1 MSTISFDLISRE
13 RARARDKNQRRPIS
27 LAEKQTKIIA
37 AVRKRGNISRQKSE
51 NEGQRE
57 KSEQVEHIHFLHKTC
72 NWKVSGSFAFYSF
85 KTTAKKWTKIAC
97 NVVFC

>member
-1 MSTISFDLISRE
+1 MEHPIKRLLLLIS
-13 RARARDKNQRRPIS
+13 
-27 LAEKQTKIIA
+27 LGEKQTKIIA

-72 NWKVSGSFAFYSF
+72 NWEVSRFIRSKQRQRNGQKKRAKLFFA
-85 KTTAKKWTKIAC
+85 
-97 NVVFC
+97 N